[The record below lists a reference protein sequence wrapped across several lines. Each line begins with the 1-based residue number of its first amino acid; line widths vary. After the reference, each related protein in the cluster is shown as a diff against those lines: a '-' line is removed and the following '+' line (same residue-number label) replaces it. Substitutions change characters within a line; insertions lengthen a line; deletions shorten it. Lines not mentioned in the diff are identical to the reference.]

1 MHLEAA
7 TLGEAERYISVK
19 GNCFSATFSDGC
31 CASAPA
37 SEVIG
42 ESIHS
47 SVEEG
52 ERGSMQLC
60 THILGYAVPPLSLYW
75 PLL

>member
-7 TLGEAERYISVK
+7 PREAEKGEAKGYISVK

-31 CASAPA
+31 CADAAAA

-47 SVEEG
+47 SVEE
-52 ERGSMQLC
+52 
-60 THILGYAVPPLSLYW
+60 
-75 PLL
+75 

>member
-1 MHLEAA
+1 MSEEGRMHLEAGPREA
-7 TLGEAERYISVK
+7 EKGEAKGYISVK

-31 CASAPA
+31 CASATA

-60 THILGYAVPPLSLYW
+60 THILC
-75 PLL
+75 

>member
-1 MHLEAA
+1 MSEEGRMYLEAA
-7 TLGEAERYISVK
+7 PREAEKGEAKGYISVK

-31 CASAPA
+31 CADAAA

-47 SVEEG
+47 SVEE
-52 ERGSMQLC
+52 
-60 THILGYAVPPLSLYW
+60 
-75 PLL
+75 